1 MSDPFSRSPKEAAP
15 GTTRLEKVG
24 HLDADDLND
33 FKVENGW
40 ARRNTDGSPATGVIQ
55 VKGGEAC
62 FTWND
67 GDRYVS
73 KLPFKDVVHPK
84 RGGKGGNKAEQTGK
98 KAEQTGKKA
107 EQTGK
112 QAEQTGTEEVK
123 DAAATSSSG
132 KGSPATSKG
141 SPKASNGSPASS
153 KGSAKGKSRGRGRG
167 GSVKAKPAAAQAL
180 QPADNVATEEPGA
193 EKGDDEQVD
202 LKKMCSKA
210 REQCEQHGAY
220 KVASIMGNMS
230 TGVP

>member
-24 HLDADDLND
+24 HLDADDLDD

-84 RGGKGGNKAEQTGK
+84 RTSKGGKGGNKAEQTGK
-98 KAEQTGKKA
+98 KAEQTG
-107 EQTGK
+107 TG
-112 QAEQTGTEEVK
+112 EVK

-180 QPADNVATEEPGA
+180 QPADNVATEKDNEKQEPGA

-202 LKKMCSKA
+202 LKKMCSDA
-210 REQCEQHGAY
+210 RLQCEQHGEY
-220 KVASIMGNMS
+220 KVNEWMNE
-230 TGVP
+230 